1 MIKEGAIA
9 DIDDPFA
16 GLTQIHVV
24 LNWVEKLQA
33 RVPTGR
39 SAATASPLPTGD
51 SSMKQWFKRITY
63 QGIAILSLVLEYVEG
78 QTLQEMLAPSP
89 GLRPSSPPAGERV
102 TGKPLPLEETLPIA
116 RQIAEALEAAHE
128 QGIIHRDL
136 KPANVK
142 VKDDGTVKVLDFGL
156 AKALQPELSDL
167 DAANSPTMTMTAT
180 ATKMGVIMGT
190 AAYMSP
196 EQAKGRQVDKRADI
210 RAFGVVLFGMLTW
223 RQAFAFWMHRLSQR
237 NLFWQA
243 ADGTGVAEQ
252 LLAGMRSTCGRCG
265 CTGAYQS

>member
-1 MIKEGAIA
+1 
-9 DIDDPFA
+9 
-16 GLTQIHVV
+16 
-24 LNWVEKLQA
+24 
-33 RVPTGR
+33 
-39 SAATASPLPTGD
+39 
-51 SSMKQWFKRITY
+51 MKQWFKRITY

-78 QTLQEMLAPSP
+78 PTLQEMLAPSP

-102 TGKPLPLEETLPIA
+102 TGKPLPLEEALPIA

-156 AKALQPELSDL
+156 AKVLQPEAGSDPSE
-167 DAANSPTMTMTAT
+167 APTLTAS
-180 ATKMGVIMGT
+180 ATRVGVIMGT

-210 RAFGVVLFGMLTW
+210 WAFGVVLFEMLTG

-252 LLAGMRSTCGRCG
+252 FPAGMRSTCGRCG
-265 CTGAYQS
+265 CTGAY

>member
-1 MIKEGAIA
+1 MALEAGTRLGPYSVTEQIGAGGMGEVYRARDTKLDRDVALKILPEDFASDPERLARFQREAKVLASLNHPNIA
-9 DIDDPFA
+9 
-16 GLTQIHVV
+16 QIHG
-24 LNWVEKLQA
+24 LE
-33 RVPTGR
+33 
-39 SAATASPLPTGD
+39 D
-51 SSMKQWFKRITY
+51 STETR
-63 QGIAILSLVLEYVEG
+63 ALVLELVPG
-78 QTLQEMLAPSP
+78 PTLQDRIAKGPI
-89 GLRPSSPPAGERV
+89 
-102 TGKPLPLEETLPIA
+102 PLDEALPIA

-156 AKALQPELSDL
+156 AKVLQPEAGSDPSE
-167 DAANSPTMTMTAT
+167 APTLTAS
-180 ATKMGVIMGT
+180 ATRVGVIMGT

-210 RAFGVVLFGMLTW
+210 WAFGVVLFEMLTG

-252 LLAGMRSTCGRCG
+252 FPAGMRSTCGRCG
-265 CTGAYQS
+265 CTGAY